1 MSFHQGGFRERRAP
15 VTLDLTPL
23 IDCIFQLLVFFMLTA
38 SFIAQPAIGVNLP
51 KASSKATTAQAK
63 DLKVVV
69 TRTGLIQLN
78 SQTLTTK
85 QLMSRLQQIY
95 KKRPNA
101 RVLIQAD
108 RKSYHGTVVKV
119 MDIAKTIGFRRLG
132 VAIQRR

>member
-1 MSFHQGGFRERRAP
+1 MSFRDGGFRERKPP

-38 SFIAQPAIGVNLP
+38 SFIATPAMGVDLP
-51 KASSKATTAQAK
+51 KASSKATSSQAK

-69 TRTGLIQLN
+69 TRTGKIQFER
-78 SQTLTTK
+78 QELTTK
-85 QLMSRLQQIY
+85 QLMSRLQQIF

-108 RKSYHGTVVKV
+108 RKSYHGTVVRV

>member
-1 MSFHQGGFRERRAP
+1 MSFRDGGFLERKAP

-38 SFIAQPAIGVNLP
+38 SFIATPAMGVDLP
-51 KASSKATTAQAK
+51 KASSKVSSSQRK

-69 TRTGLIQLN
+69 TRTGQIQFER
-78 SQTLTTK
+78 QTLNTK
-85 QLMSRLQQIY
+85 QLMSRLQQIF